1 MAKNPWSKG
10 GDGTAVQPP
19 APAEQPSAATSSS
32 ADTVADTVQA
42 PPVPPV
48 VPQQPSGPR
57 LVRMVRETP
66 LRPGGATTA
75 DVPESDVALWAMHD
89 WKVNQE

>member
-10 GDGTAVQPP
+10 GDGAAAQPP
-19 APAEQPSAATSSS
+19 APAEQSSAATLSS
-32 ADTVADTVQA
+32 ADTVADPA
-42 PPVPPV
+42 PPDVVPPV

-75 DVPESDVALWAMHD
+75 DVPESEVAQWAMYD